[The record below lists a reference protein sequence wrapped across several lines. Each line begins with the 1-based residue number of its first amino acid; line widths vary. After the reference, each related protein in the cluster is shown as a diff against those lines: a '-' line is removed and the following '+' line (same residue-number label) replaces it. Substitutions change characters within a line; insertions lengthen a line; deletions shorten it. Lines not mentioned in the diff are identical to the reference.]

1 MPASVEQI
9 SAEVF
14 HLRIPWSTGGYA
26 MNLTSTPAVA
36 QSSDGITKPP
46 DILPN
51 SIDVFGAT
59 KRLDEAVKRPPC
71 ALLPVGCSKCCGRST
86 MGSVMTR
93 LLLFT
98 RLLVLFAC
106 WVLAAILLFQGN
118 LAATGYQPQATSSL
132 AQDDGGNGAK
142 YLIVVVEPGGIEP
155 PTS

>member
-1 MPASVEQI
+1 
-9 SAEVF
+9 
-14 HLRIPWSTGGYA
+14 

-118 LAATGYQPQATSSL
+118 LSATGYQPQATSRL
-132 AQDDGGNGAK
+132 AQDDGGNAQ
-142 YLIVVVEPGGIEP
+142 IPDPATTSDPGSADDSGTPNQDQE
-155 PTS
+155 